1 MTDTWGIPGPVF
13 AGGYLGL
20 LLLAALFAVVRAAL
34 LVHGH
39 AGGAPERPE
48 ELALLTGGRA
58 RVGEFVVATLLD
70 RQLIRMDGT
79 GRLYRVKGTAPDDLG
94 RAALLRIGKTGTA
107 VDRVREQ
114 VEHHPAVTELERGLI
129 SRGLLADPRKRRLTW
144 VFTAVAYAVLGVLG
158 VVRLIAGSASGHAV
172 GYLGAMLILA
182 TLAAVFATVR
192 ATNATQVKPTAAGRA
207 AVEEARRAG
216 TLVAGPAG
224 AVAADGLGG
233 HPDKDVRLA
242 VSRATQRSTVRYPRH
257 RARWANAGGGA
268 AVGYY
273 GGSSCG
279 GGGGS
284 SCGGGG
290 GGCGGGG
297 GGGGGCGG

>member
-20 LLLAALFAVVRAAL
+20 LLLTALFAAVRAGL
-34 LVHGH
+34 LLRGH

-58 RVGEFVVATLLD
+58 RAGEFVVATLLE
-70 RQLIRMDGT
+70 RQVVRLDGT
-79 GRLYRVKGTAPDDLG
+79 GRLHRVKATAPDDLG
-94 RAALLRIGKTGTA
+94 RAALVRIGQTGSS
-107 VDRVREQ
+107 VDRVAAEVRD
-114 VEHHPAVTELERGLI
+114 HPALTGSEAGLVA
-129 SRGLLADPRKRRLTW
+129 RGLLTDVRKLRLTW
-144 VFTAVAYAVLGVLG
+144 VFTAVAYSALGVLAM
-158 VVRLIAGSASGHAV
+158 VRLIAGSAAGHAV
-172 GYLGAMLILA
+172 GYLGAMLIL
-182 TLAAVFATVR
+182 TILAAVFATVR
-192 ATNATQVKPTAAGRA
+192 AAKTPPVKATAAGRA
-207 AVEEARRAG
+207 AAQEARRAG
-216 TLVAGPAG
+216 TLVAGATG

-242 VSRATQRSTVRYPRH
+242 VGRATQRSTVRYPGR

-273 GGSSCG
+273 GGSSCSG
-279 GGGGS
+279 GSSSCGGGGS

-290 GGCGGGG
+290 GG
-297 GGGGGCGG
+297 GCGG